1 MKRFKDF
8 VNLIQI
14 TSIYFFNRKYIKKTY
29 LIVVNFFEFFK
40 GQRTYIVLNDVRWYL
55 NEEWIVNNS
64 FREKKKF
71 VKKEYIIVLMLKE

>member
-40 GQRTYIVLNDVRWYL
+40 GQRTYIVLNDVR
-55 NEEWIVNNS
+55 
-64 FREKKKF
+64 
-71 VKKEYIIVLMLKE
+71 